1 MFKDY
6 ILWIVVSIQ
15 HTYMMAEIL
24 LILTKKWD
32 FALEIKYL
40 KYALGNCIN
49 FEEYDSE
56 SKVDL

>member
-1 MFKDY
+1 
-6 ILWIVVSIQ
+6 
-15 HTYMMAEIL
+15 MMAEIL